1 MRYTRDARTAQ
12 IVGSLDD
19 DWDFWGHS
27 SPDEEEYLEVAEPST
42 GSHNGASQRFRR
54 ALAEGNPRQVRA
66 AAAELPDIGV
76 AEAAAILLVIERT
89 EPENYELTA
98 LQWLAKL
105 ATEGHEV
112 GLKDL
117 AQAATALEAL
127 PHEPSVRAALA
138 EVCLQAGLPE
148 VASVFDADER
158 GTLVSAEEPVG
169 FASER

>member
-1 MRYTRDARTAQ
+1 MRYTRYARTAQ
-12 IVGSLDD
+12 IVGNLEDE
-19 DWDFWGHS
+19 DWGFWGHS
-27 SPDEEEYLEVAEPST
+27 SPDGEGLEVTDSST
-42 GSHNGASQRFRR
+42 GGHSSPSQRFRR
-54 ALAEGNPRQVRA
+54 ALAAGNPRQVRA

-89 EPENYELTA
+89 EPENYEPTA
-98 LQWLAKL
+98 LQWLSKL

-112 GLKDL
+112 GLRGL

-138 EVCLQAGLPE
+138 EVCLKAGLPE

-158 GTLVSAEEPVG
+158 SSLVSAEEPLG
-169 FASER
+169 IASRR

>member
-1 MRYTRDARTAQ
+1 MRYTRYARTAQ
-12 IVGSLDD
+12 IVGNLDD
-19 DWDFWGHS
+19 DWDFWGRTSPDADESVDFTESSTGTQS
-27 SPDEEEYLEVAEPST
+27 SP
-42 GSHNGASQRFRR
+42 SQRFRR
-54 ALAEGNPRQVRA
+54 ALAAGNPRQVRA

-89 EPENYELTA
+89 EPENYEPTA

-105 ATEGHEV
+105 ATEGHDV
-112 GLKDL
+112 DLRGL

-138 EVCLQAGLPE
+138 EVCLRSGLPE

-158 GTLVSAEEPVG
+158 GSLVSAEAPLG
-169 FASER
+169 IASER

>member
-1 MRYTRDARTAQ
+1 MRYTRFARTAQ
-12 IVGSLDD
+12 IIENLDD
-19 DWDFWGHS
+19 DWSFWGPHT
-27 SPDEEEYLEVAEPST
+27 PDADGVDLTESST
-42 GSHNGASQRFRR
+42 GSQSSASQRFRR
-54 ALAEGNPRQVRA
+54 ALAAGNPRQVRA

-89 EPENYELTA
+89 EPENYEPTA

-105 ATEGHEV
+105 ATEGHDV
-112 GLKDL
+112 DLRGL

-138 EVCLQAGLPE
+138 EVCLRAGLPE

-158 GTLVSAEEPVG
+158 GSLVSAEAPLG
-169 FASER
+169 IAAER